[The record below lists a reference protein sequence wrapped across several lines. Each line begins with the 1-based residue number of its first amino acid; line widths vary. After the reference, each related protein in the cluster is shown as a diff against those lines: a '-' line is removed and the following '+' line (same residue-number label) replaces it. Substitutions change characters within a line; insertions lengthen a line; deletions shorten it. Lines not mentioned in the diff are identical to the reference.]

1 MGLIAERAANGMQA
15 RQTYRTASRMQ
26 RRRSYVQSKTGMRED
41 FSSREEPAPAAAP
54 APAPAA
60 APAPAPAAADAAAS
74 EPEYVGELERLA
86 QLRDQGILSD
96 EEFQAKKKQILGI

>member
-1 MGLIAERAANGMQA
+1 MGLMAARAGGRMQA
-15 RQTYRTASRMQ
+15 RQTYRTMSRMQ
-26 RRRSYVQSKTGMRED
+26 RRRSYVQDKLGTRED
-41 FSSREEPAPAAAP
+41 FSSREEPAEAAAP

-60 APAPAPAAADAAAS
+60 P

-96 EEFQAKKKQILGI
+96 EEFEAKKKQILGI